1 MDLLD
6 LGGYD
11 LGDTSLS
18 FDTPALDIPDLQ
30 LTSGLDQNSLGSNAD
45 LYNLG
50 NQTLDFPTDLTMPSS
65 GDFTLGDTGLQLSEQ
80 QIENAVAGWQYD
92 LDNPSMPIL
101 DDQGNRYAVEEL
113 NQKATQLA
121 GAVQQHRDNPSD
133 PGILSTIND
142 ILKSP
147 LGKLAASMLLGLTGV
162 AVGQLVAGDPGS
174 LTIPDP
180 TPPPAAV
187 QAARTAL
194 NQAVTAPAAPG
205 APQSFSLGLNPAAQ
219 PLMTA
224 PVPPGAPTPYSGGP
238 SLAANYGA
246 SSPASIAPPG
256 SAPQAQSTADLIQRY
271 LSGKR

>member
-11 LGDTSLS
+11 LGDTSPS
-18 FDTPALDIPDLQ
+18 FDTPALDVPDLQ
-30 LTSGLDQNSLGSNAD
+30 LTSGLDQNSLASNSD
-45 LYNLG
+45 LYDLG
-50 NQTLDFPTDLTMPSS
+50 NQQLDFPNDLSLQP
-65 GDFTLGDTGLQLSEQ
+65 GDLTLGDTGLQLSEQ
-80 QIENAVAGWQYD
+80 QIEDAVAGWQYD
-92 LDNPSMPIL
+92 LDNPTMPIL
-101 DDQGNRYAVEEL
+101 DDQGNRYSVEDL
-113 NQKATQLA
+113 NQQATRLS
-121 GAVQQHRDNPSD
+121 GAVQQHKDNPSD
-133 PGILSTIND
+133 AGILQTIND

-162 AVGQLVAGDPGS
+162 AVGQLVAGDPGA
-174 LTIPDP
+174 LEIPDP

-219 PLMTA
+219 PLMAA
-224 PVPPGAPTPYSGGP
+224 PVAPGSPTPYSGGP
-238 SLAANYGA
+238 SIAANYGA

-256 SAPQAQSTADLIQRY
+256 SPQPQSTADLIQRY
-271 LSGKR
+271 MSGKK